1 MQTKIISQGFI
12 FNFKNMAKELP
23 YFKFEPAEWMFG
35 RIQKRSLQVQA
46 NFVNLCC
53 KYWHKLGQISVR
65 EAELDY
71 GKDVI
76 SELLEFEIIIKE
88 QDAVRIKFLDDQ
100 LVEVREFAESQ
111 RIKGSK
117 SAAKRNKN
125 SSTTVEPLFNHGS
138 TDDQPTIRREEKR
151 IEENR
156 KEEKRRDDIAFD
168 SDFESSKKLDDV
180 LPKYLEQRIAIETA
194 AKNCRMSI
202 ADVRYS
208 ATVFKDQLL
217 AKGVINKSLKD
228 FTEHFYNWL
237 LKVPVKPKAP
247 ISKEKKRIVI
257 LRGDSDDQKNTENE

>member
-1 MQTKIISQGFI
+1 
-12 FNFKNMAKELP
+12 MAKELP

-53 KYWHKLGQISVR
+53 KYWHKLGQMSVR

-76 SELLEFEIIIKE
+76 LELLEFEIIIKE
-88 QDAVRIKFLDDQ
+88 QDAIRIKFLDDQ
-100 LVEVREFAESQ
+100 LVEVREFADIQ
-111 RIKGSK
+111 RIKGFK
-117 SAAKRNKN
+117 SAAKRNN
-125 SSTTVEPLFNHGS
+125 TGLATVEPLLNSGS
-138 TDDQPTIRREEKR
+138 SDDQPTIRREENR

-156 KEEKRRDDIAFD
+156 IEEKRRNDLAFN
-168 SDFESSKKLDDV
+168 SDFESSQKLDDV
-180 LPKYLEQRIAIETA
+180 VPKYLEQTIAIETA

-202 ADVRYS
+202 ADVKYS
-208 ATVFKDQLL
+208 AIVFKDQLL
-217 AKGVINKSLKD
+217 AKGVIKKSLKD

-237 LKVPVKPKAP
+237 LKVPVKPKSP
-247 ISKEKKRIVI
+247 IYKEKKRITI

>member
-1 MQTKIISQGFI
+1 V
-12 FNFKNMAKELP
+12 AKELP

-111 RIKGSK
+111 RVKGSK
-117 SAAKRNKN
+117 SAAKRNKIG
-125 SSTTVEPLFNHGS
+125 STTVEPLLNHGS

-168 SDFESSKKLDDV
+168 SDFES
-180 LPKYLEQRIAIETA
+180 
-194 AKNCRMSI
+194 
-202 ADVRYS
+202 
-208 ATVFKDQLL
+208 
-217 AKGVINKSLKD
+217 
-228 FTEHFYNWL
+228 
-237 LKVPVKPKAP
+237 
-247 ISKEKKRIVI
+247 
-257 LRGDSDDQKNTENE
+257 